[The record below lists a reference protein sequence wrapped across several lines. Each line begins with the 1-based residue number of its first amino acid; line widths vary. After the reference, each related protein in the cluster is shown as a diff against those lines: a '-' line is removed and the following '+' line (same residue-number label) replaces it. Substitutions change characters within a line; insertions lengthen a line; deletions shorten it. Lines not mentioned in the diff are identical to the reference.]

1 MIRYFR
7 WIDMRGK
14 YQAIFR
20 YLYDQNINTQNK
32 QATVQYAHP
41 STAK

>member
-1 MIRYFR
+1 MKYFR
-7 WIDMRGK
+7 SIDMWGQ
-14 YQAIFR
+14 YEAIFR

-32 QATVQYAHP
+32 QATVRYAHP

>member
-1 MIRYFR
+1 MKYFR
-7 WIDMRGK
+7 SMDLYEGK

-32 QATVQYAHP
+32 QATVRYAHP